1 MKFLAMT
8 LIPYAPDP
16 VTGIQQS
23 TTDRLS
29 SVVDTATLVE
39 ELGFDGYGVGERHE
53 IPYLS
58 LSLIHI

>member
-23 TTDRLS
+23 TTERLQ
-29 SVVDTATLVE
+29 SVVDTAALVE
-39 ELGFDGYGVGERHE
+39 
-53 IPYLS
+53 
-58 LSLIHI
+58 